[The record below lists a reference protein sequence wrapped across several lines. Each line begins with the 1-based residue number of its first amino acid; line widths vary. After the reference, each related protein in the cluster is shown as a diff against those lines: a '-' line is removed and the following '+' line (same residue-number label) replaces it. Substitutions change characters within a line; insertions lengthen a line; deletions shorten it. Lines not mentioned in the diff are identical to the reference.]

1 MARRGKAADVDAILM
16 LMLVAAAA
24 EEEREKSEADRR
36 EWEEDAGVA
45 PQRRHGSRE
54 EGPCERSREAKA
66 RRRRAGEA
74 EKTIIDVIGMRG
86 EGRGGDGG
94 RGEDSRTRQGRWI
107 SRDLVMNALVYL
119 PVTVVW
125 NQWIQHWL

>member
-1 MARRGKAADVDAILM
+1 M

-74 EKTIIDVIGMRG
+74 EKTIIDVIGMGDEGG
-86 EGRGGDGG
+86 EGGGKRIAGW
-94 RGEDSRTRQGRWI
+94 TRQGRWI

-119 PVTVVW
+119 PVS
-125 NQWIQHWL
+125 